1 MCSQQLASP
10 LRGDGN
16 HCTYRVMLA
25 EAGGRNGL
33 MLMTPRRAE
42 AKRFAK
48 DFVAA
53 ELESRRRV
61 GTVDTADE
69 DRPRHIWVE
78 VWRGTF
84 GSASWQPLSKHQG
97 GYSFEFYD
105 RVVGRKKRR
114 GNREDLISLRSSD
127 GGKSAICV
135 LLEQRS
141 RRGGWRAR
149 TKDGRFTGPVTNWR
163 ELPESLSPGSE
174 VQLTLNCLSQDKGTC
189 QFLWA

>member
-1 MCSQQLASP
+1 MGNQQLTSP
-10 LRGDGN
+10 VGVDGN

-42 AKRFAK
+42 AKRFAH

-61 GTVDTADE
+61 GKVDTADE
-69 DRPRHIWVE
+69 YRPRHIWVE

-84 GSASWQPLSKHQG
+84 GSAHWQPLSKRQG

-105 RVVGRKKRR
+105 RVFGRKQRR
-114 GNREDLISLRSSD
+114 GSKKDLNSKRSSD
-127 GGKSAICV
+127 GGKSATCV
-135 LLEQRS
+135 LLDQRS

-149 TKDGRFTGPVTNWR
+149 TKDGRYTGPVTNWR
-163 ELPESLSPGSE
+163 QLPESLSPGSE
-174 VQLTLNCLSQDKGTC
+174 VQFTLNCLSQDKGTC